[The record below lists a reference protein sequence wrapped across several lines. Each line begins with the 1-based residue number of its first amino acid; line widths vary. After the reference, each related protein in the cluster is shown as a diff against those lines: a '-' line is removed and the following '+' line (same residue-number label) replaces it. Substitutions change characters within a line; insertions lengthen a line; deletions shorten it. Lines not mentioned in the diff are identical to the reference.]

1 MRVSFFLTVVMLMM
15 MMTVVTMHHRQTL
28 LRAVKQQVSKAA
40 LPLYR
45 TGSAAPQTG
54 IAFLI
59 GLGHL
64 SSTESQAEIV

>member
-1 MRVSFFLTVVMLMM
+1 
-15 MMTVVTMHHRQTL
+15 MMTVMTMHHRQTL
-28 LRAVKQQVSKAA
+28 LPCLQAVKQQVSKAA